1 MKHLGSRLI
10 NLCRAE
16 WSYLLSLVGVVSV
29 KHKPV
34 FVSIEPA
41 DYCQLHCPQ
50 CPVGIN
56 NNDAA
61 SQRRQHHLLSIDD
74 FKTILQRIQS
84 HVWTIQ
90 FYFQGEPLLNKQ
102 LSEMIRL
109 AHDED
114 IYTIVSTN
122 AQSLTADMAN
132 DLISAGLSRIIVS
145 MDGLSQESYEQYR
158 VGGSVQKVIDGLRYL
173 REAKMRYHARTTI
186 ELQCLRLRSNEH
198 EWGEFKRLYRSFG
211 ADKLTFKTA
220 QFYDFEHG
228 NPLMPSNERYSRYQK
243 IQSPINNYQYQ
254 IKQSLWLST
263 WRKLFGLTPCHRLW
277 TGCVITT
284 TGTILPCCYDKSAAH
299 AYGNIHELSPI
310 TFHLSPFTF
319 ISSVLHSS
327 ADIDICRNCN
337 R

>member
-29 KHKPV
+29 KHMPV

-41 DYCQLHCPQ
+41 NYCQLHCPQ

-56 NNDAA
+56 NIDAA
-61 SQRRQHHLLSIDD
+61 SQRRQHQLLSIDD
-74 FKTILQRIQS
+74 FRAILQSIQS

-90 FYFQGEPLLNKQ
+90 FYFQGEPLLNKA
-102 LSEMIRL
+102 LPEMIRL

-122 AQSLTADMAN
+122 AQSLTADMA
-132 DLISAGLSRIIVS
+132 DGLIGAGLSRIIVS
-145 MDGLSQESYEQYR
+145 MDGLSQQSYEQYR

-173 REAKMRYHARTTI
+173 RDAKVKHHARTTI

-220 QFYDFEHG
+220 QFYDFEQG
-228 NPLMPSNERYSRYQK
+228 NPLMPSDERYSRYQRLTSNDYQLK
-243 IQSPINNYQYQ
+243 QPI
-254 IKQSLWLST
+254 WLRT
-263 WRKLFGLTPCHRLW
+263 WHRLFGLTPCHRLW
-277 TGCVITT
+277 TGCVIKTD
-284 TGTILPCCYDKSAAH
+284 GDILPCCYDKTAAH
-299 AYGNIHELSPI
+299 AYGNIRQ
-310 TFHLSPFTF
+310 
-319 ISSVLHSS
+319 ISNLQSSIFNLQFLNSVLHTSV
-327 ADIDICRNCN
+327 DIDICRNCS